1 MDSNLRYHLSSTLS
15 QQPLRCIVISHCPP
29 TLLTRSLPRPT
40 ERNPHARCSTLPKTT
55 APTVELTKE
64 KATIKI
70 KMDDKRR
77 KLSAR
82 GWTRTRWSTAQ
93 VAQTTRSTTMTRTSS
108 RAVSLTH
115 TFCR

>member
-1 MDSNLRYHLSSTLS
+1 
-15 QQPLRCIVISHCPP
+15 
-29 TLLTRSLPRPT
+29 
-40 ERNPHARCSTLPKTT
+40 LPKTT

-82 GWTRTRWSTAQ
+82 GWTRRSTAP
-93 VAQTTRSTTMTRTSS
+93 VVETTRRRTTTTS
-108 RAVSLTH
+108 
-115 TFCR
+115 

>member
-1 MDSNLRYHLSSTLS
+1 MDSNLRYHLSPTLS

-29 TLLTRSLPRPT
+29 TSLTRSLPRPT
-40 ERNPHARCSTLPKTT
+40 ERNPHAWCSALPKTT

-82 GWTRTRWSTAQ
+82 GWTRRSTAP
-93 VAQTTRSTTMTRTSS
+93 VVETTRRRTTTTS
-108 RAVSLTH
+108 
-115 TFCR
+115 